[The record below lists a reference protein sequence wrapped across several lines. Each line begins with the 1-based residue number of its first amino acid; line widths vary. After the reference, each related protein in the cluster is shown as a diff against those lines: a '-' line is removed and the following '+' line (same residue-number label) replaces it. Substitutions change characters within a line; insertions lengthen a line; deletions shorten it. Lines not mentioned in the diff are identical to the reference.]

1 MKTPECVCCLITNL
15 TGWTTLQALTAT
27 NYLNEFVDGQ
37 AVRCPY
43 RSIESCRRNKTIP
56 VHTPLSSYNG
66 GMRIASGHNEKNF
79 YNELNKVA
87 EGRLYDQIKVVAAEP
102 IPRNY
107 AMFKQPQR
115 QRLGQAWVADQFHW
129 SIAEDDRAAKEGSA
143 LGASIIRYLESVEP
157 VSTPEQTLHLAEV
170 ISLRLGEI
178 AAKIMEGVAQRAPA
192 QAAPSTGPV
201 MSIS

>member
-1 MKTPECVCCLITNL
+1 
-15 TGWTTLQALTAT
+15 
-27 NYLNEFVDGQ
+27 
-37 AVRCPY
+37 
-43 RSIESCRRNKTIP
+43 
-56 VHTPLSSYNG
+56 
-66 GMRIASGHNEKNF
+66 MRIASGHNEKNF

-143 LGASIIRYLESVEP
+143 LGASIIRYLESVEQ

-178 AAKIMEGVAQRAPA
+178 AATIMEGVAQRAPA
-192 QAAPSTGPV
+192 QPAPSTGPV